1 MRNLHIDATKGVL
14 IFLVVLG
21 HYLERLIGW
30 NEPLNQAIL
39 GSIYFVHM
47 PAFIFISGIFFKEEK
62 ILEKLIYFLSLYLP
76 FQLLFQL
83 LDAFYNGSLWNGTL
97 QFLWFAKPYWVL
109 WYLFSMGIWTL
120 LAFFLKKTAYPVLF
134 SIILALLIGFS
145 PINNYSYSIGRIFV
159 FLPFFM
165 TGAIYGKTIFQYI
178 PLLPYEKLF
187 AVIILLIITIV
198 AAISHY
204 SYYWLF
210 GSLSYIQLHVDLW
223 QGVLIRSVI
232 MLLSAMGVL
241 SLFVFTQNFKQP
253 WIGLGQKTL
262 PVYILHAF
270 VIIVLTHQLSFKYSV
285 EINIFISLVL
295 AVLTCMVLQLQIFER
310 LIRFISLFVYK
321 PFMKLLEILNPK
333 KGL

>member
-47 PAFIFISGIFFKEEK
+47 PAFIFISGMFFKEEK

-76 FQLLFQL
+76 FQFLFQL
-83 LDAFYNGSLWNGTL
+83 LDAFYSGSLWNWSFHL
-97 QFLWFAKPYWVL
+97 VWFAKPYWVL
-109 WYLFSMGIWTL
+109 WYLFSMVAWTV

-134 SIILALLIGFS
+134 SIVLALLVGCS
-145 PINNYSYSIGRIFV
+145 PINNYSYSMGRIFV
-159 FLPFFM
+159 FLPFFIA
-165 TGAIYGKTIFQYI
+165 GSIYGKTIFQYI
-178 PLLPYEKLF
+178 LQLPYAKLF
-187 AVIILLIITIV
+187 AVITLLIITAV

-210 GSLSYIQLHVDLW
+210 GSLSYLQLHVDVW
-223 QGVLIRSVI
+223 QGMLIRSVI

-241 SLFVFTQNFKQP
+241 SLFILTQSFKQP

-262 PVYILHAF
+262 PVYILHGF
-270 VIIVLTHQLSFKYSV
+270 IIIVLTHQLSFKYSV
-285 EINIFISLVL
+285 EINILISLVL
-295 AVLTCMVLQLQIFER
+295 AILTCMILQLQIFER

-321 PFMKLLEILNPK
+321 PFMALLEILNPK